1 MTYLADNLWDQ
12 IDRLKQFKDSNFVTE
27 KVKNSLRS
35 FISNYFDLDSK
46 QFQLDRKRIR
56 ILERLVIRLLKIQDK

>member
-1 MTYLADNLWDQ
+1 MTSLADNLWDQ